1 MTKQIW
7 SRRGDKNQRPYHYK
21 GSILDNIYLIGGYE
35 IVKDDDGDG
44 VIIHDLDGLHTAIA
58 MHLAQEQKVLRGKE
72 IRYLRTYMDLSQSGL
87 GKLLGCDSQ
96 MIARYEKEQSDIPAP
111 TDRLLRMI
119 VLGHIIGKVDV
130 HGVVQQIEDMEGE
143 LPHSF
148 RFKQTPKGWE
158 AA

>member
-7 SRRGDKNQRPYHYK
+7 SRKGDKAQQPYHYM
-21 GSILDNIYLIGGYE
+21 GSILDNVYLMGGYE

-58 MHLAQEQKVLRGKE
+58 MHLVQEQKVFSGKE
-72 IRYLRTYMDLSQSGL
+72 IRYLRTYMDLSQSAL
-87 GKLLGCDSQ
+87 SKLLGCDSQ

-119 VLGHIIGKVDV
+119 VLGHVMGKVDV
-130 HGVVQQIEDMEGE
+130 HGVVQQIEEMEGE

-148 RFKQTPKGWE
+148 RFKQTPKGWK